1 MALTLPY
8 PDMVFVPLDILTA
21 EEQNQLVGNIEF
33 LANQFPLAASN
44 IANGAIGSAQ
54 LADEAVTA
62 DKIDFSTS
70 GYVYKD
76 ETINKAVSATSTQL
90 LTIDVSQFPAG
101 AVLEAIGGAELTGND
116 VAPYTRIWTAYGG
129 ASSLAAGAVTTW
141 GRAYF
146 SVGTLT
152 KASGSDSVIL
162 YARIDRSDL
171 TSNAVRAYLSAKRV
185 R

>member
-44 IANGAIGSAQ
+44 IANGAIGSDQ
-54 LADEAVTA
+54 LAAGAV
-62 DKIDFSTS
+62 KSQNVDFATS

-76 ETINKAVSATSTQL
+76 ETISKAVSTTSTQL

-101 AVLEAIGGAELTGND
+101 AVLEVIGGAELTGGD
-116 VAPYTRIWTAYGG
+116 IAPDTRIWTAYGG

-146 SVGTLT
+146 SVGTFT

-162 YARIDRSDL
+162 YASIDRQAAAG
-171 TSNAVRAYLSAKRV
+171 NAVRAYLSAKRV
-185 R
+185 G

>member
-33 LANQFPLAASN
+33 LANQFPLSASN
-44 IANGAIGSAQ
+44 IANGAIGSDQ
-54 LADEAVTA
+54 LAAGAVKSNNV
-62 DKIDFSTS
+62 DWSTF

-76 ETINKAVSATSTQL
+76 ESMSKTVGTTAVQL

-101 AVLEAIGGAELTGND
+101 AVLEVIGGAELTGSD
-116 VAPYTRIWTAYGG
+116 IAPDTRIWTTYGG
-129 ASSLAAGAVTTW
+129 AASMAAGAVSTW

-146 SVGTLT
+146 SVGTFT
-152 KASGSDSVIL
+152 KTSGSDSIAL
-162 YARIDRSDL
+162 YTKVDRSDAAG
-171 TSNAVRAYLSAKRV
+171 NATRAYLSAKRV
-185 R
+185 G